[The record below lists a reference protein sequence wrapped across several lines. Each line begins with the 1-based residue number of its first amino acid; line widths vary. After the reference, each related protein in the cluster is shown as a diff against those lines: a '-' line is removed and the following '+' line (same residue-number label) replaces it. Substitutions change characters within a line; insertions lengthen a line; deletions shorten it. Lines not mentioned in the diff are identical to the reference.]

1 MSEQS
6 KTVTALLLEIDD
18 ERVTMVRKLAD
29 KHLSGVEI
37 QSRTNICEALNVI
50 ADQRNNTV
58 MILVGSVMGDKSS
71 FLKLIDRPEYGF
83 TVVSLPGHP
92 DALSQLMV
100 HQFAEM
106 RSKLE
111 GMGVI

>member
-1 MSEQS
+1 MAEQS
-6 KTVTALLLEIDD
+6 KTITALVLEIDD
-18 ERVTMVRKLAD
+18 ERINTVRDLAN
-29 KHLSGVEI
+29 KHLSGVDVL
-37 QSRTNICEALNVI
+37 SRTNICEALNVI
-50 ADQRNNTV
+50 ADQRRKTV
-58 MILVGSVMGDKSS
+58 MILVGSVMGDKTA

-106 RSKLE
+106 RTKLE